1 MSGPPNVTE
10 TVFAAIPIG
19 GARSALLASPYQ
31 FLMTGEDNLLVTAWT
46 DTGGYGV
53 NLTGRFLK
61 ATGEIIPFN
70 RRLEAGLTTAGAE
83 LLLNLGPGFLLNL
96 SMISIFPGVQSGRIY
111 ARLDV
116 VRGSIG
122 ARIVLGTL
130 LAGYVTSVAYLAW
143 PGSQI
148 VNPWEGP
155 SYVRR
160 ISLGSPGAG
169 VTPSLTAGA
178 LQRYHVLAAAAR
190 FITDADAQSNRPLL
204 QLARLGAGTYPFYSS
219 RTHNSNES
227 VQHCWTSG
235 YGGGDQIAPGAAHNA
250 LPLDVWVLPTDILT
264 FTSTGF
270 DAGDEFQNAELV
282 ARQYLDL

>member
-19 GARSALLASPYQ
+19 GGRGQLLASPYQ
-31 FLMTGEDNLLVTAWT
+31 FLMTGEDNLVVTAWT

-61 ATGEIIPFN
+61 PSGEILPFN

-96 SMISIFPGVQSGRIY
+96 SMISIFPFVQSGRIY

-130 LAGYVTSVAYLAW
+130 LAGYVTSSAYLAW
-143 PGSQI
+143 PGSPL

-160 ISLGSPGAG
+160 FTLGSPGAG
-169 VTPSLTAGA
+169 VTPSFTAGA
-178 LQRYHVLAAAAR
+178 LQRLQLLGVSAM
-190 FITDADAQSNRPLL
+190 FQTDADLQSNRPVVQIVRSGGATL
-204 QLARLGAGTYPFYSS
+204 QYWSIRSHGPGELVR
-219 RTHNSNES
+219 HQWS
-227 VQHCWTSG
+227 VD
-235 YGGGDQIAPGAAHNA
+235 YGGGEKITDGFAGNA
-250 LPLDVWVLPTDILT
+250 LPAEVWVLPTDILAL
-264 FTSTGF
+264 TSTGF
-270 DAGDEFQNAELV
+270 DAGDEFSLV
-282 ARQYLDL
+282 EFLARQYLDL